1 MSMRKILA
9 ILSAALML
17 CTVTLPVSASCIHT
31 YDHDYDAQCNLCG
44 ETRQTAKNIPITF
57 GGTSTS
63 EDVNGLAFKFDV
75 AVSGLAMVK
84 NSYTAV
90 YDDAMLGNYKV
101 IMMGAIAYNG
111 YDTQNVEAKK
121 LYSVSSDT
129 TSFVVRIV
137 NIPLKHLTTT
147 IKMKPYIVIE
157 VEGVQYTIY
166 GKEQA
171 DAYQPMNDWTPIG

>member
-17 CTVTLPVSASCIHT
+17 CTVTLSVSASCSHT

-44 ETRQTAKNIPITF
+44 ETRQSAKDVPISF
-57 GGTSTS
+57 GGTSIS

-75 AVSGLAMVK
+75 AVSGMAKME
-84 NSYTAV
+84 NGYTAI
-90 YDDAMLGNYKV
+90 YNNATLGNYKV
-101 IMMGAIAYNG
+101 VMMGAIAYNG

-121 LYSVSSDT
+121 LYSVSRDT